1 VDTPSQL
8 LQPTLDHVARQ
19 IEVSALLPSTDHFV
33 MLGVSIAFM
42 FGVARASV
50 LLKLSTKTR
59 CLAGVAMLAVG
70 LFLAYRLMASGA
82 FPSSSL
88 WSGLALGLI
97 GLGINQTALP
107 WRIRRGMRA

>member
-1 VDTPSQL
+1 MST
-8 LQPTLDHVARQ
+8 
-19 IEVSALLPSTDHFV
+19 LLPSSDYLFV
-33 MLGVSIAFM
+33 LGVSIAFM
-42 FGVARASV
+42 FGLARAFM
-50 LLKLSTKTR
+50 LLMLSTRTR
-59 CLAGVAMLAVG
+59 CLVGVAMLAVG